1 MSADEVRHAGLNL
14 GATDELTHEAAGS
27 DVFGFWVFLMSDAV
41 IFALLFATY
50 GVMLPGTAG
59 GPTPASEYKIGPAFI
74 ETLLLL
80 TSSFTFGMASIAMKY
95 GGVRTDFTGWIRGT
109 SVLLGWMIVTLALGL
124 AFIGMELNDFSTMFA
139 DGAYPSRS
147 GYLSGFFGLVPLH
160 GLHVL
165 AGCVWL
171 VVMMV
176 QVLAFDLDAR
186 VKINILRLGL
196 FWHFLDIVWIAIFS
210 TVYLQGLIR

>member
-14 GATDELTHEAAGS
+14 GGTDIVTHEAAGS
-27 DVFGFWVFLMSDAV
+27 DVFGFWMFLMSDAV

-50 GVMLPGTAG
+50 GVMLPATAG
-59 GPTPASEYKIGPAFI
+59 GPTPASEYRIAPAFL

-80 TSSFTFGMASIAMKY
+80 TSSLTFGMATVAMKH
-95 GGVRTDFTGWIRGT
+95 GARLRQM
-109 SVLLGWMIVTLALGL
+109 LGWMGATLVLGL
-124 AFIGMELNDFSTMFA
+124 LFLGLELHDFAEMFA
-139 DGAYPSRS
+139 HGAVPTRS
-147 GYLSGFFGLVPLH
+147 GYLSAFFALVPLH

-165 AGCVWL
+165 AGSLWI

-176 QVLAFDLDAR
+176 QLRVFGTDAR
-186 VKINILRLGL
+186 VKINMLRLGL

-210 TVYLQGLIR
+210 TVYLPGLIR